1 MVITENRRI
10 ALNVVVTYGRTVIDV
25 LCSLFA
31 VRWVLMALGERDFGL
46 YGVVGGLVIFMSFI
60 NGLFSSAVA
69 RFYGYEIGRM
79 SVSDDRAS
87 ALEEC
92 RKWFSSAVV
101 IHTVIPVILVIIAY
115 PLGVHAISHGWIG
128 VPQDRITA
136 CCWVWLFVCID
147 GFTAMMSAPIT
158 AMFTAKQNIAE
169 MTFYSMIYTIG
180 RTLFIFCMTL
190 IQRDWLVPYALGI
203 CLIAQLPRVCLTIH
217 ALVRFE
223 ECRFRFGVLRE
234 LWRCKKLVSF
244 VGWRSFMGLGDIAK
258 GQGIAM
264 LVTRFF
270 GAEANAAMSVGVR
283 LGGESAIFSSALQ
296 NAFAPAITA
305 ACGAGQFEKMRCL
318 AYRVCKYS
326 TLLVMLIAIPLMLEI
341 KEVLRLWLKTPP
353 MFSEGICICVIIACL
368 LGRCSFGHTI
378 ATMAKGDIAAYSI
391 AHGISL
397 MLSIVFAGMFIWF
410 GGGIYWVGIAIVVTS
425 GLALFGDIIIARRCV
440 RMSVAIWLKNVI
452 SPLFLVSVPTVL
464 VGLLSVN
471 YLEPSFSRVCITTMV
486 CICVFIPTALF
497 TLEGSERSKIYSIAL
512 RCFRHIKDK

>member
-1 MVITENRRI
+1 MRLTENRRI

-79 SVSDDRAS
+79 SVSDDRAL

-101 IHTVIPVILVIIAY
+101 IHTVIPVILVMVAY

-223 ECRFRFGVLRE
+223 ECKFRFGVLRE
-234 LWRCKKLVSF
+234 LWRCQKLVSF
-244 VGWRSFMGLGDIAK
+244 VGWRCFTGLGDIAK

-264 LVTRFF
+264 LVTRVF
-270 GAEANAAMSVGVR
+270 GATANAAMSIGVR
-283 LGGESAIFSSALQ
+283 LGGETAVFSSALQ
-296 NAFAPAITA
+296 NAFAPAITT
-305 ACGAGQFEKMRCL
+305 ACGAGDYEKMRCL
-318 AYRVCKYS
+318 AFRVCKYS
-326 TLLVMLIAIPLMLEI
+326 TLLVMIVAIPMMIEV
-341 KEVLRLWLKTPP
+341 KEVLQLWLKTPP
-353 MFSEGICICVIIACL
+353 QLSEGICFCIIISCVI
-368 LGRCSFGHTI
+368 GRCSFGHTI
-378 ATMAKGDIAAYSI
+378 AILAMGKIAVYSLW
-391 AHGISL
+391 HGLSL
-397 MLSIVFAGMFIWF
+397 MSSIVIAGLFVLL
-410 GGGIYWVGIAIVVTS
+410 GCGLYSVGVAIVIAT
-425 GLALFGDIIIARRCV
+425 ALSVVADLIIARRLLG
-440 RMSVAIWLKNVI
+440 MSICLWGKMVLY
-452 SPLFLVSVPTVL
+452 PLITVTI
-464 VGLLSVN
+464 
-471 YLEPSFSRVCITTMV
+471 ITTTVGMIPSIIMPQSPFRLFV
-486 CICVFIPTALF
+486 TAVFCIFIFVPVTLF
-497 TLEGSERSKIYSIAL
+497 FLEKLERQKIYNLIRRFFAS
-512 RCFRHIKDK
+512 

>member
-10 ALNVVVTYGRTVIDV
+10 ALNVAVTYGRTVIDV

-318 AYRVCKYS
+318 AYCVCKYS

-341 KEVLRLWLKTPP
+341 KEVLRLWLETPP

-378 ATMAKGDIAAYSI
+378 AVMAKGNIAAYSM

-397 MLSIVFAGMFIWF
+397 MLSIIFVGIFIWL
-410 GGGIYWVGIAIVVTS
+410 GKGIYWVGIAIVLATW
-425 GLALFGDIIIARRCV
+425 LALCCDILLARQYAS
-440 RMSVAIWLKNVI
+440 MSIRHWLKDVI
-452 SPLFLVSVPTVL
+452 GPLLFVSTLTVL
-464 VGLLSVN
+464 AGIPSIKLLP
-471 YLEPSFSRVCITTMV
+471 PSFSR
-486 CICVFIPTALF
+486 ICVTTVSCVVVFVPVTLL
-497 TLEGSERSKIYSIAL
+497 TLEAYEREKIYNVIL
-512 RCFRHIKDK
+512 RCVRKISKH